1 MNAWSRYLAAV
12 LLLYVAGCAE
22 GAKLAQEREHGGIVV
37 YPLKGKQAAVLS
49 PFRSE
54 ALALMGEKCGG
65 SYAIVREGETKG
77 RIRLAGAVEGGQE
90 IERERRWAIQ
100 FECKQAQSR

>member
-1 MNAWSRYLAAV
+1 MNVWSRSLVAVFILYL
-12 LLLYVAGCAE
+12 AGCAE

-37 YPLKGKQAAVLS
+37 YPLKTKQAAVLS

-54 ALALMGEKCGG
+54 ALALMAKKCGG

-77 RIRLAGAVEGGQE
+77 RMRLAGAVEGTQE
-90 IERERRWAIQ
+90 IVRERRWAIQ
-100 FECKQAQSR
+100 FECK